1 MGDEMIDKDGDR
13 RTHQKDVQILR
24 GDPTLLHKRDDENSR
39 EREKTMEHFHGPSS
53 TSTPQRSEARA
64 LTPDLGSQSSGSWER
79 EMLKNINQISI
90 TGGLT
95 KLQSESFLLKQQEE
109 KRVEIQHQLANI
121 QTLNKSINIEVG
133 SNHGSLE
140 DDQEIDDLKNIICST
155 DPGLLDN
162 NYATRLEIMR
172 SVQEN
177 LSKALVRK
185 SRRLQRIQAEHIDT
199 QGLPKREKQNL
210 QY

>member
-1 MGDEMIDKDGDR
+1 M
-13 RTHQKDVQILR
+13 
-24 GDPTLLHKRDDENSR
+24 
-39 EREKTMEHFHGPSS
+39 
-53 TSTPQRSEARA
+53 
-64 LTPDLGSQSSGSWER
+64 
-79 EMLKNINQISI
+79 
-90 TGGLT
+90 
-95 KLQSESFLLKQQEE
+95 KQQEE

-121 QTLNKSINIEVG
+121 QTLNKSINIEV
-133 SNHGSLE
+133 SSTRSFSKHVRLE

-177 LSKALVRK
+177 LAKALVRK

-199 QGLPKREKQNL
+199 QGLPKWEKQNL